1 MYFFP
6 GLFILY
12 IVGQIH
18 LPPFKMDPVNS
29 AGAFG
34 DRKSSGKQNV
44 YYYLHFDKFEV
55 GIGTYINYLQY
66 PRRTT

>member
-29 AGAFG
+29 AIENQVENKMF
-34 DRKSSGKQNV
+34 
-44 YYYLHFDKFEV
+44 
-55 GIGTYINYLQY
+55 ITTYILINLK
-66 PRRTT
+66 

>member
-1 MYFFP
+1 
-6 GLFILY
+6 
-12 IVGQIH
+12 
-18 LPPFKMDPVNS
+18 MDLVNS
-29 AGAFG
+29 ASAFG

-55 GIGTYINYLQY
+55 GIGTYIIYLQY